1 MARHIARTVLA
12 ALAVG
17 AALATAGCS
26 ADSGPPQESGTRA
39 SADSMTHAGTSE
51 GSSSPEEPQGSAAP
65 GSASAPQSAAQRTEA
80 PDAAATS
87 GTSPHESRAPWCT
100 TAALTPSLHPLESA
114 AGSRYTALVLAN
126 TSGTACRTQGWP
138 GLQLV
143 DATGKPLPTDAVRD
157 HSRSPRPLTLQPGES
172 SWSRLHWS
180 VVAGEEDP
188 ADGRCPSPAQIRIT
202 PPDQHD
208 PDSASWGELG
218 TICGGGKIDV
228 QPLSE
233 GSGPPVH

>member
-1 MARHIARTVLA
+1 MARHLARSVIA

-26 ADSGPPQESGTRA
+26 AGSGPPQEGGAGA
-39 SADSMTHAGTSE
+39 SADSAANA
-51 GSSSPEEPQGSAAP
+51 GSSDVSSPPEEPQGSAAP
-65 GSASAPQSAAQRTEA
+65 GSASAPQSAAQRTDA
-80 PDAAATS
+80 PNAGATS
-87 GTSPHESRAPWCT
+87 GTSARNSRIPWCT
-100 TAALTPSLHPLESA
+100 TAALAPSLHALESA

-126 TSGTACRTQGWP
+126 TSATACRTQGWP
-138 GLQLV
+138 GLQLT
-143 DATGKPLPTDAVRD
+143 DAAGKPLPTDAVRD
-157 HSRSPRPLTLQPGES
+157 RSRTPRPLTLQPGES

-188 ADGRCPSPAQIRIT
+188 ADGRCPSPAEIRVT

-208 PDSASWGELG
+208 PDSAGWGDLG
-218 TICGGGKIDV
+218 TICGGGRIDV

-233 GSGPPVH
+233 GSGPSV